1 MLDECSAYQSDDCTT
16 ALLVDES
23 SVLCIKCFEPKID
36 LLLPL
41 RRIFPACTC
50 GPVVGQD
57 TTSLRVILTVS
68 LQLAM
73 NSPKTTGG
81 HDQNSLE
88 ESLNRRTWL
97 FMGHGAE
104 IAIARLRRRNTYN
117 GTGIGISTYNLF
129 YQVQFRYNRCT
140 NSCRKARLAALFTL
154 HVESSGLP

>member
-1 MLDECSAYQSDDCTT
+1 M
-16 ALLVDES
+16 
-23 SVLCIKCFEPKID
+23 
-36 LLLPL
+36 
-41 RRIFPACTC
+41 
-50 GPVVGQD
+50 GQD

-104 IAIARLRRRNTYN
+104 IAIARRSSIFGDEIPTMVPVSEFRLITYF
-117 GTGIGISTYNLF
+117 IKSSFDIID
-129 YQVQFRYNRCT
+129 VQT
-140 NSCRKARLAALFTL
+140 VVERL
-154 HVESSGLP
+154 V